1 MWIIYYRG
9 HARTYLKDLEKIRP
23 SSILGELVMNLSS
36 VIYEHILNGL
46 EMGNK
51 SPSKCVYQ
59 NDCVWLQA
67 CHETRSRSSKR
78 DNNWV
83 LVD

>member
-36 VIYEHILNGL
+36 VIYAYIL

-51 SPSKCVYQ
+51 SPSKSVYQ

>member
-1 MWIIYYRG
+1 
-9 HARTYLKDLEKIRP
+9 
-23 SSILGELVMNLSS
+23 MNLSS
-36 VIYEHILNGL
+36 VIYVYILNGL